1 MLLGLQ
7 DALDNKSARLN
18 EDERAQLLETA
29 AHKMSLYADKQAE
42 PNTKILPNSV
52 LIFDMKL
59 VDIQAA
65 PVKKRAA
72 SRQHKCR

>member
-1 MLLGLQ
+1 
-7 DALDNKSARLN
+7 
-18 EDERAQLLETA
+18 
-29 AHKMSLYADKQAE
+29 MSLYADKQAE
-42 PNTKILPNSV
+42 SNTKILPNSV